1 MVMFPPCIF
10 VWGRSPRLKGRM
22 FCFELAVDAVA
33 GGLVEVAAAAPA
45 LKPASIKGA
54 ALLLSSSFLALPLN
68 AAAGRGNVATVTDV
82 EVAAAVAATAF
93 PCQVLSNAAAAKAGD
108 ATEVAI
114 AAAVIKPVSAVFIAA
129 GSRIG

>member
-1 MVMFPPCIF
+1 MVMFPPSVF
-10 VWGRSPRLKGRM
+10 AWGRSPRLKGRM

-82 EVAAAVAATAF
+82 EVAAAAATAF

-114 AAAVIKPVSAVFIAA
+114 AAAVIKPVSAVFTAA
-129 GSRIG
+129 ESRIG

>member
-1 MVMFPPCIF
+1 MVMFPPSVF
-10 VWGRSPRLKGRM
+10 AWGRSPRLKGRM

-82 EVAAAVAATAF
+82 EVAAAAATAF

-114 AAAVIKPVSAVFIAA
+114 AAAVIKPVSAVFTVA

>member
-1 MVMFPPCIF
+1 MVMFPPSVF
-10 VWGRSPRLKGRM
+10 AWGRSPRLKGRM

-82 EVAAAVAATAF
+82 EVAAAAATAF

-114 AAAVIKPVSAVFIAA
+114 AAAVIKPVSAVFTAA

>member
-1 MVMFPPCIF
+1 MVMFPPSVF
-10 VWGRSPRLKGRM
+10 AWGRSPRLKGRM

-82 EVAAAVAATAF
+82 EVAAAAATAF

>member
-1 MVMFPPCIF
+1 MVLSSVFA
-10 VWGRSPRLKGRM
+10 WGRSPRLKGRM

-82 EVAAAVAATAF
+82 EVAAAAATAF

-114 AAAVIKPVSAVFIAA
+114 AAAVIKPVSAVFTAA
-129 GSRIG
+129 ESRIG